1 MTEEE
6 EDTDLDVF
14 DRTKQE
20 QAAPKEKDWVD
31 LPHADLLSV
40 EDADELMRWR
50 PANLVAVVGERDA
63 GKTTLVAELYERF
76 LRAPFAG
83 FMFAGSRTL
92 TGFEKRCYLGRLVSG
107 AAAPETVRT
116 SVRQGLRFFHLGLV
130 SAADRRRHEL
140 LISERAGESYRGA
153 RNDPSRASGFL
164 ELSKARTVV
173 FALDGERIAND
184 KIREDTISSVRNL
197 IRIAAETGSISP
209 SAEVQIVTT
218 KLDFLIPEAAAH
230 ALRAVDDFERRMQ
243 DEHAHRF
250 ARFTA
255 WRTAARGP
263 SSLIEPAFGVAPLL
277 QSWLSPP
284 APASSTSAAPTLND
298 EFDRLMLRRRRG

>member
-14 DRTKQE
+14 DQTEQE
-20 QAAPKEKDWVD
+20 QAAPKEKDWVE

-63 GKTTLVAELYERF
+63 GKTTLVAEIYERF

-83 FMFAGSRTL
+83 LMFAGSRTL
-92 TGFEKRCYLGRLVSG
+92 TGFEKRCYLARLVSG
-107 AAAPETVRT
+107 AAAPDTVRT
-116 SVRQGLRFFHLGLV
+116 SVRQGLRFFHLGLLSV
-130 SAADRRRHEL
+130 ADGRRHDL
-140 LISERAGESYRGA
+140 LISDRAGESYRAA
-153 RNDPSRASGFL
+153 RNDPSKASGFL

-173 FALDGERIAND
+173 FALDGERVAND
-184 KIREDTISSVRNL
+184 KIREDTTSSVRNL
-197 IRIAAETGSISP
+197 IRIAAETGAISP
-209 SAEVQIVTT
+209 SAEVQLVTT
-218 KLDFLIPEAAAH
+218 KLDLLLREAAAH

-263 SSLIEPAFGVAPLL
+263 SRFVEPAFGIAPLL

-284 APASSTSAAPTLND
+284 TPNPPAIAAPVLND
-298 EFDRLMLRRRRG
+298 EFDRLLLRRRRG